1 MQLRSKQ
8 LFFKDSSDLTEEG
21 EEDVASAPPPA
32 AAAAAGED
40 EVDDDLLHANAP
52 LCAQRSHS
60 DRDAQTPDGAPK
72 GLRIRSVSILL
83 VILTQTTRSCTPAY
97 CRQLK

>member
-60 DRDAQTPDGAPK
+60 DRDAQTG
-72 GLRIRSVSILL
+72 
-83 VILTQTTRSCTPAY
+83 
-97 CRQLK
+97 RQKVCE

>member
-1 MQLRSKQ
+1 MFFRKDLPQTEGRRNAHPLIKTSPGCSSATKQ

-60 DRDAQTPDGAPK
+60 DRDAQTG
-72 GLRIRSVSILL
+72 
-83 VILTQTTRSCTPAY
+83 
-97 CRQLK
+97 RQKVCE